1 MYSFGT
7 CLTRQ
12 PALLQQCISRVS
24 ATQVKSEQ
32 LAKDSGELEV
42 LRQQLLQRERE
53 LSLRAAE
60 QSSEGATLKVG
71 RNIGCSP
78 CNWSFVAALLG
89 LLTGL
94 IPPKPCLACCG
105 SVVRLSPYGTCMGQ
119 QQALLVP
126 SSSNLPALA
135 AGQHCNSV
143 SQASNTAAAT
153 LQHLLPHLQASLEAV
168 ATAQRELEAGRRTL
182 AQQRHEVTTAQEQ
195 VARQQSALERQ
206 SRGLA
211 LREGQAKDRAQEADQ
226 QKVGQGLRSQALW
239 VTDCM

>member
-1 MYSFGT
+1 M
-7 CLTRQ
+7 
-12 PALLQQCISRVS
+12 
-24 ATQVKSEQ
+24 QVKSEQ
-32 LAKDSGELEV
+32 LAKETGELEV

-89 LLTGL
+89 LLKGL
-94 IPPKPCLACCG
+94 IPPKTLPGVLRVSRQA
-105 SVVRLSPYGTCMGQ
+105 LSMGQ

-126 SSSNLPALA
+126 SSGNLPALA
-135 AGQHCNSV
+135 AGQHCNTV
-143 SQASNTAAAT
+143 SQASTTAAAT
-153 LQHLLPHLQASLEAV
+153 LQHWLSYLQASLEAV

-182 AQQRHEVTTAQEQ
+182 AQQRDEVTTAQEQ

-211 LREGQAKDRAQEADQ
+211 LREGQAKDRAQEADL
-226 QKVGQGLRSQALW
+226 QKVGQGLGSQPQW
-239 VTDCM
+239 VTDCV